1 MKAWVNAGVA
11 AALASLAFSGC
22 GPRVTSGSAP
32 RSSNAAEPDAD
43 AASSDSSDRRLFRAQ
58 DLGLLDAADREK
70 WQKPHQI
77 MDALKIAEGSVVA
90 ELGAAGGWFTM
101 QLARRV
107 EQNGVVYAED
117 IQPVM
122 LEAIRRR
129 AERENLSDIVRTIHG
144 TPTDPKLPVS
154 ALDAVLIVDAYGE
167 MDDPGDPSL
176 IVMLLKKAS
185 RSLKSQGCLGV
196 VDFEPGGGGP
206 GPQERI
212 DPETVTRAAGEAGLR
227 LLKREA
233 VPPFQFL
240 LIFGHDSS
248 RCSS

>member
-1 MKAWVNAGVA
+1 MALSVA
-11 AALASLAFSGC
+11 ACTG
-22 GPRVTSGSAP
+22 GSGSEGSGAINGEP
-32 RSSNAAEPDAD
+32 AATVLPPEIRE
-43 AASSDSSDRRLFRAQ
+43 RRLFRAQ

-70 WQKPHQI
+70 WQKPNQI
-77 MDALKIAEGSVVA
+77 MDVLKIAEGSSVA

-144 TPTDPKLPVS
+144 TPTDPKLPAG

-167 MDDPGDPSL
+167 MDDPADPL
-176 IVMLLKKAS
+176 QIVTLLKHVGK
-185 RSLKSQGCLGV
+185 SLKPQGCLGI

-206 GPQERI
+206 GPAKRI
-212 DPETVTRAAGEAGLR
+212 DPDTIITATAAAGLH

-240 LIFGHDSS
+240 LVFGHASS
-248 RCSS
+248 RCAS

>member
-1 MKAWVNAGVA
+1 MGAVA
-11 AALASLAFSGC
+11 LVAC
-22 GPRVTSGSAP
+22 GPWDRPQAP
-32 RSSNAAEPDAD
+32 LSNTVEANPERTAQTDNEG
-43 AASSDSSDRRLFRAQ
+43 DRRLFRAQ

-70 WQKPHQI
+70 WQKPHLI

-90 ELGAAGGWFTM
+90 EIGAAGGWFTM

-129 AERENLSDIVRTIHG
+129 AERQNLSDIVRTIHG
-144 TPTDPKLPVS
+144 TATDPKLPVS

-167 MDDPGDPSL
+167 IDDPADPTQ
-176 IVMLLKKAS
+176 IVTLFKNVG
-185 RSLKSQGCLGV
+185 RSLRPQGCLGV

-212 DPETVTRAAGEAGLR
+212 DPGTVIKAATDGGLR

-240 LIFGHDSS
+240 LIFGHPSS
-248 RCSS
+248 RCAS

>member
-1 MKAWVNAGVA
+1 VTHPRAAACVGAIVVALLLSNCGPGSAARSSPPVSGVA
-11 AALASLAFSGC
+11 TPAAAS
-22 GPRVTSGSAP
+22 
-32 RSSNAAEPDAD
+32 AD
-43 AASSDSSDRRLFRAQ
+43 ASDRRLFRAE

-77 MDALKIAEGSVVA
+77 MDALKIAEGSEVA
-90 ELGAAGGWFTM
+90 ELGAAGGWFTI

-144 TPTDPKLPVS
+144 TPTDPKLPAS

-167 MDDPGDPSL
+167 MDDPNDPTQ
-176 IVMLLKKAS
+176 IVMLLNNA
-185 RSLKSQGCLGV
+185 RRALKPQGCLGI

-206 GPQERI
+206 GPQQRI
-212 DPETVTRAAGEAGLR
+212 DPDTVVRSAADAGLR
-227 LLKREA
+227 LLKREE

-248 RCSS
+248 RCAA

>member
-1 MKAWVNAGVA
+1 VLPLVQCGASDRSGFPPAAGRKDPIETVD
-11 AALASLAFSGC
+11 ASD
-22 GPRVTSGSAP
+22 
-32 RSSNAAEPDAD
+32 E
-43 AASSDSSDRRLFRAQ
+43 DRRLFRAQ
-58 DLGLLDAADREK
+58 DLGLLDAPDREK
-70 WQKPHQI
+70 WQKPDQI

-129 AERENLSDIVRTIHG
+129 AERQNLSDIVRTIHG
-144 TPTDPKLPVS
+144 TPTDPKLPPA

-167 MDDPGDPSL
+167 IDDPANPRQ
-176 IVMLLKKAS
+176 IVTLFKNVG
-185 RSLKSQGCLGV
+185 RSLKPQGCLGV

-206 GPQERI
+206 GPQKRI
-212 DPETVTRAAGEAGLR
+212 DPDTVVKAAADGGLR

-240 LIFGHDSS
+240 LVFGHASS
-248 RCSS
+248 RCAS

>member
-1 MKAWVNAGVA
+1 VRATVVVVVLWLTGLSIAGCA
-11 AALASLAFSGC
+11 G
-22 GPRVTSGSAP
+22 GSGSEGSGAVTGGP
-32 RSSNAAEPDAD
+32 AETVLPPDTG
-43 AASSDSSDRRLFRAQ
+43 DRRLFRAQ

-70 WQKPHQI
+70 WQKPNQI
-77 MDALKIAEGSVVA
+77 MDALKIAEGSAVA

-107 EQNGVVYAED
+107 EQNGVAYAED

-144 TPTDPKLPVS
+144 TATDPKLPAG

-167 MDDPGDPSL
+167 MDDPADPL
-176 IVMLLKKAS
+176 QIVTLLKHVG
-185 RSLKSQGCLGV
+185 RSLKPQGCLGI

-206 GPQERI
+206 GPAERI
-212 DPETVTRAAGEAGLR
+212 VPDTITKAAAAAGLQ
-227 LLKREA
+227 LLKREG

-240 LIFGHDSS
+240 LVFGHPSS
-248 RCSS
+248 RCAS

>member
-1 MKAWVNAGVA
+1 M
-11 AALASLAFSGC
+11 FSSC
-22 GPRVTSGSAP
+22 RQIRP
-32 RSSNAAEPDAD
+32 SSPPSDPPGDAEPASD
-43 AASSDSSDRRLFRAQ
+43 AASPDSSDRRLFRAQ

-77 MDALKIAEGSVVA
+77 MDALKIAEGSAVA
-90 ELGAAGGWFTM
+90 ELGAAGGWFTI

-129 AERENLSDIVRTIHG
+129 AERENLSEIVRTIHG
-144 TPTDPKLPVS
+144 TPTDPKLPAS
-154 ALDAVLIVDAYGE
+154 SLDAVLIVDAYGE
-167 MDDPGDPSL
+167 MNNPHDPSQ
-176 IVMLLKKAS
+176 IVMLLKNVR
-185 RSLKSQGCLGV
+185 RSLKPQGCLGV

-212 DPETVTRAAGEAGLR
+212 DPEIVARSAGEAGLR

-240 LIFGHDSS
+240 LIFGHDTS
-248 RCSS
+248 RCAS